1 MAQMKLMEREG
12 RQLINGYGADGFR
25 ISGVTYEKA
34 VLVHPKRSIAFD
46 IKTLDELVIEHLS
59 SLVEGEEKTEIFL
72 LGCGKSMQFVPEAI
86 SKGLALV
93 GVAVDPMDSAAAAR
107 TYNML
112 MMEDRRVAAL
122 LLPII

>member
-1 MAQMKLMEREG
+1 MTQMKLMEREG
-12 RQLINGYGADGFR
+12 RQLVNGYGPEGFR
-25 ISGVTYEKA
+25 VSGVTYDST

-46 IKTLDELVIEHLS
+46 IQTLDALSTDHLT
-59 SLVEGEEKTEIFL
+59 SLVDGDEKTEILL
-72 LGCGKSMQFVPEAI
+72 LGCGKSMQFVPDII

-122 LLPII
+122 LFPMI